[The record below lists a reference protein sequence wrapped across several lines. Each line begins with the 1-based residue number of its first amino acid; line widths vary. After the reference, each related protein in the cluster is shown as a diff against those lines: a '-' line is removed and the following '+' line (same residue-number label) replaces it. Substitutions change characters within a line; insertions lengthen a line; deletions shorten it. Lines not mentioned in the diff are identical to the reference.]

1 MQIVS
6 LGANLH
12 VKVSIFW
19 EKSEKY
25 FKMSS
30 AEIFTQHAYLI
41 LQLPYCILTC
51 IYI

>member
-6 LGANLH
+6 LGDNLH
-12 VKVSIFW
+12 EMSSPVFW

-30 AEIFTQHAYLI
+30 AENFTQTAKG
-41 LQLPYCILTC
+41 
-51 IYI
+51 